1 MGSGRLPTPTCSW
14 AASPW
19 VSLAPG
25 PDLEGSRTV
34 AASTPIRIS
43 VSLDR
48 GPQAT
53 RHGMGGC
60 DWRTSELKHEP
71 EEIPDAEHE
80 LVIERVAAVD
90 VAKAS
95 GKVCVRVPGKADVWL
110 FVTNVTELP
119 PVVWVMMA
127 RRVRAAG

>member
-95 GKVCVRVPGKADVWL
+95 GKVCVRMPHPSRLDRAMTTAAPSGVVTFLFTDVEAW
-110 FVTNVTELP
+110 
-119 PVVWVMMA
+119 
-127 RRVRAAG
+127 

>member
-1 MGSGRLPTPTCSW
+1 VG
-14 AASPW
+14 
-19 VSLAPG
+19 SLAPG

-34 AASTPIRIS
+34 ASSTPVRIS

-53 RHGMGGC
+53 RPDGLC
-60 DWRTSELKHEP
+60 EYDWRAIELNQIP

-80 LVIERVAAVD
+80 LVAERVCAVD

-95 GKVCVRVPGKADVWL
+95 GKVCVRAQAASKPGRRVSRVWDVAA
-110 FVTNVTELP
+110 TTAAITELGEH
-119 PVVWVMMA
+119 PVDLGL
-127 RRVRAAG
+127 RR